1 MDLIHPDTNSKEVLD
16 MILHFIG
23 GKTDTLD
30 VLKETKK
37 YLEVRTQHGCYIKY
51 RINKETGEVQ
61 DGTYH
66 SVIKGLYVTEV

>member
-1 MDLIHPDTNSKEVLD
+1 

-23 GKTDTLD
+23 GKTGMLSI
-30 VLKETKK
+30 LKETKK
-37 YLEVRTQHGCYIKY
+37 YFTVRCDDNHMRY